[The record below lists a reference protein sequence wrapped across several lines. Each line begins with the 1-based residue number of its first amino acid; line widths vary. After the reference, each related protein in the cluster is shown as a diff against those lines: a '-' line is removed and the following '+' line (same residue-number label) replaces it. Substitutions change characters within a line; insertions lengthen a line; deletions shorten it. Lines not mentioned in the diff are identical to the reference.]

1 MLLDLVTQD
10 SAIEKKMAELKG
22 GEVECYYYS
31 FIMGG
36 EGEKKPKI
44 TAELERKKFKREGE
58 ESKEK
63 RKKGR

>member
-1 MLLDLVTQD
+1 
-10 SAIEKKMAELKG
+10 MAELKG